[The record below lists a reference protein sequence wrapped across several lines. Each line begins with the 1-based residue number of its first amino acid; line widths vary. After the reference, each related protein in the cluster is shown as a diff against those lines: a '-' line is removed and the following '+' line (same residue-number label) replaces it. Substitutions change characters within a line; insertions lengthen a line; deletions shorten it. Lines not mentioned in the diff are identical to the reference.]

1 MLNGAPIDR
10 CDIIPCSWVCT
21 NLIPL
26 DLAVLILPTL
36 FYCSELH
43 LNNDNSHE
51 LLIYKTWSHV
61 YERIKNARGDCQEWP
76 PCPTFN
82 IQREQDGPTIGEL
95 DGEWEVRLTT
105 DRSIGSVDG
114 FVHCLRSQQMTGS
127 HAGPRPGA
135 NAGIGA
141 RVRAPMRECG
151 RGSDDTSSHARVG

>member
-1 MLNGAPIDR
+1 MQLF
-10 CDIIPCSWVCT
+10 T
-21 NLIPL
+21 NLIIP
-26 DLAVLILPTL
+26 LAVSILPTL

-61 YERIKNARGDCQEWP
+61 YERTKNARGDCQEWP

-95 DGEWEVRLTT
+95 DGEWEVRRTT

-127 HAGPRPGA
+127 HVGARPGA
-135 NAGIGA
+135 NAASVRECGHRCGNAGIGA
-141 RVRAPMRECG
+141 GVRTPMRECG
-151 RGSDDTSSHARVG
+151 RGSDNTSSHARVS